1 MKKAFCAKMKI
12 PFKYINEFK
21 FLYKVQD
28 IEDNA
33 IIKNFFDQYPIIFV
47 HERGFNLCVRSVPI
61 EGKRIHASIYLND
74 KEYYKSFCV
83 GTLTQ
88 IKEFYEAM
96 RFNAENYGFVLLGN
110 GLFYGKIGEIELKEN
125 DERSFSE
132 IGIRENFICKLKV
145 KKRN

>member
-1 MKKAFCAKMKI
+1 MC
-12 PFKYINEFK
+12 
-21 FLYKVQD
+21 
-28 IEDNA
+28 
-33 IIKNFFDQYPIIFV
+33 
-47 HERGFNLCVRSVPI
+47 
-61 EGKRIHASIYLND
+61 SISYD